1 MTCEIILT
9 EADISGYVT
18 FGTCMKTGIHCM
30 PELIIFCYL
39 YISGYVTFE
48 DLYEDRYTLYARADS
63 HSSYSAVISASP
75 DNPIRDIFL
84 QRIAVTYTWT
94 VTPTTVVDKYE
105 ITLDS
110 TFETFVSF

>member
-1 MTCEIILT
+1 M
-9 EADISGYVT
+9 
-18 FGTCMKTGIHCM
+18 
-30 PELIIFCYL
+30 
-39 YISGYVTFE
+39 TFE

-63 HSSYSAVISASP
+63 HSSYSAVIFASP

-94 VTPTTVVDKYE
+94 VTPTTVVDKYK

-110 TFETFVSF
+110 TFETFVSFFVLKYI